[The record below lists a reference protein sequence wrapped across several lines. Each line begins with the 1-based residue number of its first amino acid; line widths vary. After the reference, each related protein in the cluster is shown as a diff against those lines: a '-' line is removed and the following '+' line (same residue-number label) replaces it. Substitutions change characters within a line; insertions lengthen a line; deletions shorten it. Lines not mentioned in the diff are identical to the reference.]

1 MAKLQITLTRS
12 VIGRPETQRKTVEA
26 LGLKKTNSSV
36 VVEDNPAIRG
46 QINKVKHLVTVEEN
60 NQGGAEMKLHELKPA
75 EGSRKERNR
84 VGRGVAT
91 GNGKTSGRGHKGQKA
106 RSGGGVRP
114 GFEGGQLPLFRR
126 LPKRGFTN
134 INRKEYAIVN
144 LDQLNKFEDG
154 TEVTPALLV
163 ESGVVKN
170 EKSGIKILGN
180 GSLDKKL
187 TVKAHKFSASAAE
200 AIDAKG
206 GAHEVI

>member
-46 QINKVKHLVTVEEN
+46 QINKVKHLLTVEEN